1 MQKAPSAPPPRSAT
15 PPDGA
20 DRSPGSVIPPRPLRV
35 DQGMITP
42 DAFHKIVEPLLLATA
57 ITLALFA
64 IATVFLIVDGRRMKA
79 EEPEE

>member
-1 MQKAPSAPPPRSAT
+1 
-15 PPDGA
+15 
-20 DRSPGSVIPPRPLRV
+20 
-35 DQGMITP
+35 MITS

>member
-1 MQKAPSAPPPRSAT
+1 
-15 PPDGA
+15 
-20 DRSPGSVIPPRPLRV
+20 
-35 DQGMITP
+35 MITP